1 MRTIKFIIQKEFL
14 QIFRNRGMLPILFV
28 MPLIQLIVL
37 VNAATYEIKN
47 IKVFIVDQD
56 QTQVSQQLIGHFQAS
71 NYFTLDGHSSQI
83 DDGKEAIHD
92 GKVTMAVVIPRHFQR
107 DLTKTKHAGIQLL
120 INAVDGS
127 AASVSQSYASAI
139 IRDYANQLT
148 KESGGVDIS
157 TGTIKIDDNNWYNP
171 ELKYT
176 IYMVPGLLVVLVSM
190 IGMFLTGMNIAR
202 EKEIGTIEQLNITPI
217 SRYQF
222 IAGKLSP
229 FWIIGMGEL
238 AAGIFIGWLLYSLPI
253 VGHLWLIFGV
263 AAIYLFVVLGLGLLI
278 STVTETQQQAMFIA
292 WFLMVVF
299 ILMGGLFTP
308 LESMPLWAQKMTI
321 LNPIAQFIQV
331 MRNVLLK
338 GSGPLDISFQFV
350 DLVIMA
356 VVVNG
361 LAIMR
366 YRKTHA

>member
-37 VNAATYEIKN
+37 VNAATYEINN

-56 QTQVSQQLIGHFQAS
+56 QTQVSQRLIGHFQGS
-71 NYFTLDGHSSQI
+71 KYFTLDGRSTQI
-83 DDGKEAIHD
+83 SDGKEAIQD
-92 GKVTMAVVIPRHFQR
+92 GKTDMTIVIPRHFQR
-107 DLTKTKHAGIQLL
+107 DLANTKHADVQLL

-139 IRDYANQLT
+139 IRNFSNQLT
-148 KESGGVDIS
+148 RESGATNITAGI
-157 TGTIKIDDNNWYNP
+157 IKIDDNNWYNP

-202 EKEIGTIEQLNITPI
+202 EKELGTIEQLNITPI

-229 FWIIGMGEL
+229 FWIIGMCEL
-238 AAGIFIGWLLYSLPI
+238 AAGLFIGWVLYALPI
-253 VGHLWLIFGV
+253 VGHLWLVFAV
-263 AAIYLFVVLGLGLLI
+263 AAVYLLVVLGLGLLI

-308 LESMPLWAQKMTI
+308 IESMPIWAQKVTI

-331 MRNVLLK
+331 MRNVILK
-338 GSGPLDISFQFV
+338 GSGPLDIRFQFV

-356 VVVNG
+356 IIVNA

>member
-14 QIFRNRGMLPILFV
+14 QIFRNKGMLPILFV
-28 MPLIQLIVL
+28 MPLVQLIIL

-47 IKVFIVDQD
+47 IKMYVIDQD
-56 QTQVSQQLIGHFQAS
+56 QTQVSQRLIGHFEGS
-71 NYFTLDGHSSQI
+71 NYFTLDGRSTQI
-83 DDGKEAIHD
+83 DAGKQAIQE
-92 GKVTMAVVIPRHFQR
+92 GKVMMAIVIPRHFQR
-107 DLTKTKHAGIQLL
+107 DLTTTHHAVIQLL
-120 INAVDGS
+120 VNAVDGS

-139 IRDYANQLT
+139 IRDYASQLT
-148 KESGGVDIS
+148 KESGAINIS
-157 TGTIKIDDNNWYNP
+157 TGNIKIDDNNWYNP

-238 AAGIFIGWLLYSLPI
+238 AAGLFIGWLLYAMPI
-253 VGHLWLIFGV
+253 VGQLWLIFAV
-263 AAIYLFVVLGLGLLI
+263 AAVYLFVVLGLGLLI

-308 LESMPLWAQKMTI
+308 IESMPIWAQKVTI
-321 LNPIAQFIQV
+321 FNPIAQFIEV

-338 GSGPLDISFQFV
+338 GSNVLDIRFQFV
-350 DLVIMA
+350 DLTIMA
-356 VVVNG
+356 IIVNT